1 MIGVAGFDPAEWEKT
16 MAIRKKSVVGTVA
29 GLLNGGVALY
39 VALRTFRWI
48 LTGRWPEQPGNL
60 WPFLVAL
67 TVLLIN
73 VAYMVIFFKEVFG
86 GGEIRYITTRAPDGA
101 ARISVRA
108 LRATLGRRV
117 QEEDGITAARIR
129 LRRETEARIRVSV
142 TVRATGRHN
151 AVELAG
157 RVREIIRTCFFQ
169 VVPDDGTL
177 KLHIVVKIASLGEVV
192 AVEPE
197 PAPEGTA
204 PKEGDDS
211 MFTGPRYPVED
222 MEGV

>member
-1 MIGVAGFDPAEWEKT
+1 

-39 VALRTFRWI
+39 VALRTFQWI
-48 LTGRWPEQPGNL
+48 LTGRWPSQPANF

-67 TVLLIN
+67 AVLLVN
-73 VAYMVIFFKEVFG
+73 VAYLVIFFKEAFG
-86 GGEIRYITTRAPDGA
+86 GSGEVRYITTRAPDGA

-108 LRATLGRRV
+108 LRGTLRRTV
-117 QEEDGITAARIR
+117 QEQEGIATARIR
-129 LRRETEARIRVSV
+129 LRREAEGKIRISAK
-142 TVRATGRHN
+142 VRAEGRQN

-157 RVREIIRTCFFQ
+157 RVREVIRNRFFQ

-177 KLHIVVKIASLGEVV
+177 ALHVVVKIASLGEVV
-192 AVEPE
+192 AVDPDRATETEPRAE
-197 PAPEGTA
+197 DE
-204 PKEGDDS
+204 DD